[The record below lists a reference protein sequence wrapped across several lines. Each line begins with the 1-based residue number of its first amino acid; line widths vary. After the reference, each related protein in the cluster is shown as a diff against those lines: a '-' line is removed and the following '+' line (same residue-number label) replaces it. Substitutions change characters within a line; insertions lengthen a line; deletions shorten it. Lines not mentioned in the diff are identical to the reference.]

1 MAAAGPPCVK
11 CGWTLRWFPP
21 RFAWVCDR
29 CRRVY
34 PSGPPAGA
42 AHAAAAPVYAP
53 APVPAG
59 PPPTGVAAIRARA
72 HGPNSG
78 LAAHA
83 PAPGGT
89 VRTGWRP
96 SRKVLVGGWLA
107 AIAVGG
113 VVIALQLSGGDGEGG
128 SGAVARSRDELV
140 RRAVGALATHD
151 AAALIALS
159 DYDGL
164 RDRMLSCDDPA
175 QAAKLGADNRDHL
188 ERSLREEIDRTRD
201 AVIALV
207 DADPDGT
214 GDDDVGTNVLTKGDS
229 AGDGCT
235 FKTDARFHDVKF
247 KVSVTTGGAT
257 TTQDGSLLAIELA
270 GVWHLLGPPRIT
282 GELGALDCE
291 SSVNAAMN
299 VSRADLLKVP
309 GMTASKL
316 ARLTDV
322 IADRCITDVWP
333 DSVRRCLG
341 TAAYKTAVDA
351 CLDELPANQVTLI
364 AEAILRAADE
374 P

>member
-42 AHAAAAPVYAP
+42 VRAAAVPAIAGPAPTGAAAIHAP
-53 APVPAG
+53 AQ
-59 PPPTGVAAIRARA
+59 
-72 HGPNSG
+72 GPNSG
-78 LAAHA
+78 PRPGAAAYA

-89 VRTGWRP
+89 VRTRWRA
-96 SRKVLVGGWLA
+96 SRKILVGGWLA

-113 VVIALQLSGGDGEGG
+113 VVIALQLSGGDGKGG
-128 SGAVARSRDELV
+128 GGVARSRDELV
-140 RRAVGALATHD
+140 RRAVDALAAHD

-164 RDRMLSCDDPA
+164 RDRMLRCDDPT
-175 QAAKLGADNRDHL
+175 QAAKLGDDNRTHL

-201 AVIALV
+201 AVIALA
-207 DADPDGT
+207 DADPAGDA
-214 GDDDVGTNVLTKGDS
+214 DDDFGPNVLTKGDS

-257 TTQDGSLLAIELA
+257 AIQEGSLLAIELA
-270 GVWHLLGPPRIT
+270 GVWHLLGPPRIS

-291 SSVNAAMN
+291 TSVGAAMN

-309 GMTASKL
+309 GMTSSKL

-322 IADRCITDVWP
+322 IADRCITDAWP

-351 CLDELPANQVTLI
+351 CLE
-364 AEAILRAADE
+364 E
-374 P
+374 